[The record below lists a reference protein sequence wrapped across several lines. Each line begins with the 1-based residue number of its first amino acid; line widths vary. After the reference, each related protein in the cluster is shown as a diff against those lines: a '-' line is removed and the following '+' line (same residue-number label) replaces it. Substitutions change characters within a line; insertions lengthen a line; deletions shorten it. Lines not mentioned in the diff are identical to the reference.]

1 MNNPIRNIKLV
12 LEYDGGRYHGWQRQS
27 QLKNTVQ
34 GRIEYVLKQM
44 TGEEIELHGAGR
56 TDAGVHAWG
65 QVANFL
71 TNSEL
76 SREEIKAYLEK
87 YLPDDIALVSLE
99 EMPDRFH
106 SRLNATG
113 KVYVYKI
120 WNGTRKNVFQRYQTY
135 EVLTPLK
142 LDAMRLAATQFI
154 GTKDF
159 KAFTANKSKDKSTVR
174 TVDSITIEKTGES
187 VKIRVAGDGFLHK
200 MVRIIVGTLIQVGT
214 GEIHP
219 AEVKKM
225 MEQEDRA
232 TSGFTAPPQGLY
244 LAEVIY

>member
-1 MNNPIRNIKLV
+1 M

-27 QLKNTVQ
+27 QLKNTLQ

-44 TGEEIELHGAGR
+44 TGEDTELHGAGR

-71 TNSEL
+71 TQSSL
-76 SREEIKAYLEK
+76 SLEEIKAYLEK
-87 YLPDDIALVSLE
+87 YFPDDIALVSLDE
-99 EMPDRFH
+99 VPERFH
-106 SRLNATG
+106 ARLNAKG

-120 WNGTRKNVFQRYQTY
+120 WNGSRKNVFQRYQTH
-135 EVLTPLK
+135 EVLTPLN
-142 LDAMRLAATQFI
+142 LDNMRLAATQFV

-159 KAFTANKSKDKSTVR
+159 KAFTANKSKDKSTIR

-200 MVRIIVGTLIQVGT
+200 MVRIIVGTLIQVGL
-214 GEIHP
+214 GEVHP
-219 AEVKKM
+219 AEVRKM
-225 MEQEDRA
+225 MEQEDR
-232 TSGFTAPPQGLY
+232 TKSGFTAPPQGLY
-244 LAEVIY
+244 LAEVLY